1 MAKSLEKFFISR
13 VKTLPDE
20 EYVIESENVVKS
32 ATVKPKLPKPVTTP
46 TATPSG
52 LPLQVMI
59 DLLRIARLGESH
71 NITQQISRL
80 A

>member
-46 TATPSG
+46 TAAPSG